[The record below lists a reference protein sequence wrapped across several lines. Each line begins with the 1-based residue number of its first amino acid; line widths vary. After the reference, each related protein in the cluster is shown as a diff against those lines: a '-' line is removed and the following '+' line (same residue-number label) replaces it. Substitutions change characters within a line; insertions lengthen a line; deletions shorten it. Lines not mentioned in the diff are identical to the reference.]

1 MNKINDTQE
10 STNQE
15 NKSQQSKVI
24 NIEEI
29 KTYLPHRYPFLLI
42 DRITD
47 YDLDKGFICGYKNLT
62 ANEEFFNGHFPHHP
76 VMPGV
81 LMIEALAQLS
91 GVLYFLKNAKKPSA
105 EGRFYF
111 AGVDSAKFKRVVIP
125 GDKLLLQVQFIRNK
139 FDIWMFNGQA
149 SVDGDLA
156 CGCEFKIA
164 AK

>member
-1 MNKINDTQE
+1 MNNIIGNEQ
-10 STNQE
+10 
-15 NKSQQSKVI
+15 NKTI

-29 KTYLPHRYPFLLI
+29 KTYLPHRYPFLLV
-42 DRITD
+42 DRVTD
-47 YDLDKGFICGYKNLT
+47 YDLEKGLIYGYKNLT
-62 ANEEFFNGHFPHHP
+62 ANEEFFNGHFPRHP

-91 GVLYFLKNAKKPSA
+91 GILYFLKKNIKPSA

-125 GDKLLLQVQFIRNK
+125 GDKLSLDVQLIRNK
-139 FDIWMFNGQA
+139 FDIWMFSGQA
-149 SVDGDLA
+149 TVDGDLA
-156 CGCEFKIA
+156 CSCEFKIA